1 MKFNI
6 CVAVPITSGVL
17 EQNEEVLKNILDEN
31 PEFVELRFDY
41 IEDIQQITPIFV
53 KSLLD
58 LIKSQTKIIFTFR
71 DFSEGGQIEL
81 GKSERLKII
90 QLLIEAHPQY
100 YDIEMIN
107 DRETLQSVINMARE
121 NDVKLI
127 YSFHDFE
134 KTPSYDE
141 GVNLIEKFKEEL
153 VNNYAVD
160 FISIKKIIF
169 KLIFTAQRFEDN
181 LIPMKICKDLLE
193 KNKDKNV
200 ISFCM
205 GELGIFSR
213 IMCLIAG
220 SFLTYA
226 SLEERTAPGQINI
239 RKMRE
244 ILQTV
249 SNNY

>member
-6 CVAVPITSGVL
+6 CVAVPITSGDL
-17 EQNEEVLKNILDEN
+17 ERNELIMHEVLDEN

-41 IEDIQQITPIFV
+41 IEDIRQITPLFV
-53 KSLLD
+53 KNLLE
-58 LIKSQTKIIFTFR
+58 LIGSQTQTIFTFR

-81 GKSERLKII
+81 GNVERLKII
-90 QLLIEAHPQY
+90 KLLIEAHPQF
-100 YDIEMIN
+100 YDIEMNN
-107 DRETLQSVINMARE
+107 DRETLRSVIKLARE

-141 GVNLIEKFKEEL
+141 GVRCIEKFKDEL
-153 VNNYAVD
+153 VNNYMVD
-160 FISIKKIIF
+160 FLSIKNIIF
-169 KLIFTAQRFEDN
+169 KIIFTAQTFEDN
-181 LIPMKICKDLLE
+181 LVPLKICNILSEKD
-193 KNKDKNV
+193 KIKNV

-213 IMCLIAG
+213 VVCLKAG

-226 SLEERTAPGQINI
+226 SLEEKTAPGQINI
-239 RKMRE
+239 RNMRE
-244 ILQTV
+244 FLQLL
-249 SNNY
+249 SDNY

>member
-1 MKFNI
+1 MKFNV
-6 CVAVPITSGVL
+6 CVAIPITSGDL
-17 EQNEEVLKNILDEN
+17 ERNEEVLKKVLDEN

-41 IEDIQQITPIFV
+41 IEDIQQITPTCL
-53 KSLLD
+53 KSLLN
-58 LIKSQTKIIFTFR
+58 LIGSQAQTIFTFR
-71 DFSEGGQIEL
+71 EFSEGGELEL
-81 GKSERLKII
+81 GKVEHLKVIK
-90 QLLIEAHPQY
+90 LLIEAHPQY
-100 YDIEMIN
+100 YDIEMNN
-107 DRETLQSVINMARE
+107 DRETLRTVINMARE

-141 GVNLIEKFKEEL
+141 ALKIIEKFKEEL

-181 LIPMKICKDLLE
+181 LIPMKICRDLLE
-193 KNKDKNV
+193 KNKYKNV

-213 IMCLIAG
+213 IMCVIAG

-239 RKMRE
+239 KNMRDFLQ
-244 ILQTV
+244 IL
-249 SNNY
+249 SDNY

>member
-1 MKFNI
+1 MEMFEKYVKN
-6 CVAVPITSGVL
+6 L
-17 EQNEEVLKNILDEN
+17 QN
-31 PEFVELRFDY
+31 
-41 IEDIQQITPIFV
+41 
-53 KSLLD
+53 
-58 LIKSQTKIIFTFR
+58 LIKSQTKVIFTFR

-81 GKSERLKII
+81 SKSERLKII

-107 DRETLQSVINMARE
+107 DRKTLQSVINMARE

-141 GVNLIEKFKEEL
+141 GVKIIEKFKEEL

-169 KLIFTAQRFEDN
+169 KLIFTAKRFEDN
-181 LIPMKICKDLLE
+181 LIPMKICRDLLE
-193 KNKDKNV
+193 QKKYKNV

-213 IMCLIAG
+213 IMCVIAG
-220 SFLTYA
+220 SLLTYA
-226 SLEERTAPGQINI
+226 SLEERTAPGQIKI

-244 ILQTV
+244 ILKTV

>member
-6 CVAVPITSGVL
+6 CVAAPITSGGL
-17 EQNEEVLKNILDEN
+17 EQNEEVLKKILDEN

-41 IEDIQQITPIFV
+41 IEDIQLITPTFV
-53 KSLLD
+53 KNLLD
-58 LIKSQTKIIFTFR
+58 LIGSQVQTIFTFR
-71 DFSEGGQIEL
+71 EFSEGGQIEL
-81 GKSERLKII
+81 GKSQRFKII

-100 YDIEMIN
+100 YDIEMKN
-107 DRETLQSVINMARE
+107 DRETLQTVINLARE

-134 KTPSYDE
+134 KTPIYDE
-141 GVNLIEKFKEEL
+141 GVKIIEKFKEEL

-169 KLIFTAQRFEDN
+169 KLIFTAQKFEDN
-181 LIPMKICKDLLE
+181 LIPMKICRDLLE
-193 KNKDKNV
+193 KNKYKNV

-213 IMCLIAG
+213 IVCVKAG

-226 SLEERTAPGQINI
+226 SLEEKTAPGQINI
-239 RKMRE
+239 KNMRE
-244 ILQTV
+244 FLQIL
-249 SNNY
+249 SDNY

>member
-6 CVAVPITSGVL
+6 CVAAPITSGGL
-17 EQNEEVLKNILDEN
+17 EQNEEVLKKILDEN

-41 IEDIQQITPIFV
+41 IEDIQLITPTFV
-53 KSLLD
+53 KNLLD
-58 LIKSQTKIIFTFR
+58 LIGSQVQTIFTFR
-71 DFSEGGQIEL
+71 EFSEGGQIEL

-100 YDIEMIN
+100 YDIEMKN
-107 DRETLQSVINMARE
+107 DRETLQTVINLARE
-121 NDVKLI
+121 NDVKLL

-134 KTPSYDE
+134 KTPLYEE
-141 GVNLIEKFKEEL
+141 GVKIIEKFKEEL

-181 LIPMKICKDLLE
+181 LIPMKICRYLLE
-193 KNKDKNV
+193 KNKYKNV

-213 IMCLIAG
+213 IVCVKAG

-239 RKMRE
+239 KNMRE
-244 ILQTV
+244 FLQIL
-249 SNNY
+249 SDNY

>member
-17 EQNEEVLKNILDEN
+17 ERNEEVLKNVLDEN

-41 IEDIQQITPIFV
+41 IEDIQQITPTLL
-53 KSLLD
+53 KNLLD
-58 LIKSQTKIIFTFR
+58 LIESQTKAIFTFR

-81 GKSERLKII
+81 GKSERLKVI

-100 YDIEMIN
+100 YDIEMKN

-121 NDVKLI
+121 NNVKLI

-134 KTPSYDE
+134 KTPTYDE
-141 GVNLIEKFKEEL
+141 GVKLIEKFKEDL
-153 VNNYAVD
+153 LNNYMVD
-160 FISIKKIIF
+160 FLSIKEVIF
-169 KLIFTAQRFEDN
+169 KMIFTAQKFEDN
-181 LIPMKICKDLLE
+181 LIPMKICRDVLE
-193 KNKDKNV
+193 KNKSKSV

-213 IMCLIAG
+213 VLSVKVG

-239 RKMRE
+239 KKIRE
-244 ILQTV
+244 IHELL
-249 SNNY
+249 SKR

>member
-1 MKFNI
+1 
-6 CVAVPITSGVL
+6 
-17 EQNEEVLKNILDEN
+17 
-31 PEFVELRFDY
+31 
-41 IEDIQQITPIFV
+41 
-53 KSLLD
+53 
-58 LIKSQTKIIFTFR
+58 
-71 DFSEGGQIEL
+71 
-81 GKSERLKII
+81 
-90 QLLIEAHPQY
+90 
-100 YDIEMIN
+100 
-107 DRETLQSVINMARE
+107 MARK
-121 NDVKLI
+121 NSVKLI
-127 YSFHDFE
+127 YSSHDFE

-141 GVNLIEKFKEEL
+141 GVKIIEKFKEEL

-169 KLIFTAQRFEDN
+169 KLIFTAQKFENN

-213 IMCLIAG
+213 IMCVIAG

>member
-6 CVAVPITSGVL
+6 CVAVPITSGGL
-17 EQNEEVLKNILDEN
+17 ERTQEVLKKVLDEN

-58 LIKSQTKIIFTFR
+58 LIESQTKAIFTFR

-81 GKSERLKII
+81 AISERLKII

-100 YDIEMIN
+100 YDIEMKN

-121 NDVKLI
+121 NNVKLI

-134 KTPSYDE
+134 KTPSYEE
-141 GVNLIEKFKEEL
+141 GVKIIEKFKEEL

-181 LIPMKICKDLLE
+181 IIPMKICKDLLE

-213 IMCLIAG
+213 IMCVIAG

-239 RKMRE
+239 RKMSE

>member
-6 CVAVPITSGVL
+6 CVAVPITTGDL
-17 EQNEEVLKNILDEN
+17 ERNKEVMKRVLDEN
-31 PEFVELRFDY
+31 PEFVEFRFDY
-41 IEDIQQITPIFV
+41 IEDIQQITPVFVEYLLNLV
-53 KSLLD
+53 KSR
-58 LIKSQTKIIFTFR
+58 IQTIFTFR

-90 QLLIEAHPQY
+90 KLLIEAHPQY
-100 YDIEMIN
+100 YDIEMNN
-107 DRETLQSVINMARE
+107 DREILRTVINTARE
-121 NDVKLI
+121 NNVKLI
-127 YSFHDFE
+127 YSFHDFKE
-134 KTPSYDE
+134 TPSYDE
-141 GVNLIEKFKEEL
+141 GIKRIDKFKEDL
-153 VNNYAVD
+153 VNNYMVD
-160 FISIKKIIF
+160 FLSIKESIF
-169 KLIFTAQRFEDN
+169 KMIFTAQKFEDN
-181 LIPMKICKDLLE
+181 LIPMKICRDLLE
-193 KNKDKNV
+193 RNKCKSV

-213 IMCLIAG
+213 IMCVIAG

-239 RKMRE
+239 RNMRE

>member
-6 CVAVPITSGVL
+6 CVAVPITSGGL
-17 EQNEEVLKNILDEN
+17 ERNGEVLKKILDEN

-41 IEDIQQITPIFV
+41 IEDIQQITPTFV

-58 LIKSQTKIIFTFR
+58 LIESQTKAIFTFR

-81 GKSERLKII
+81 SKSERLKII

-100 YDIEMIN
+100 YDIEMKN

-121 NDVKLI
+121 NNVKLI

-141 GVNLIEKFKEEL
+141 GVKIIEKFKEEL

-169 KLIFTAQRFEDN
+169 KLIFTAQIFEDN
-181 LIPMKICKDLLE
+181 LIPMKICRDLLE
-193 KNKDKNV
+193 KNKYKNV

-213 IMCLIAG
+213 IMCVIAG

-226 SLEERTAPGQINI
+226 SLEERTAPGQIDI
-239 RKMRE
+239 RNMRE